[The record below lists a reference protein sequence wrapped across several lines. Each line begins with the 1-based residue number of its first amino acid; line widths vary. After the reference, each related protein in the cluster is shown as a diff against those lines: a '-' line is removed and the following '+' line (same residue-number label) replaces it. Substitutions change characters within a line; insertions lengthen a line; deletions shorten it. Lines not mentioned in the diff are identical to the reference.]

1 MSAPLRV
8 WFQDENAD
16 EADGDLVRRFVASR
30 DEAAFAELVRRHG
43 PMVLAACRRVLHPDT
58 HSADD
63 AFQAAFLVLAT
74 RAETVAP
81 PGRVGA
87 WLHGVAVNVAR
98 KARDRARRPVPADLD
113 QVADRAS
120 GPDPDLADVR
130 AALDEALA
138 GLPANYRAAVVL
150 CDLEQRSRAD
160 AAAALGW
167 SEGTLSGRLARAR
180 KLLADRLARRGVTLP
195 AVGIGGVLPASA
207 TAAVVPRAL
216 AASTLHLAALAAA
229 GDAVSAAVAELAE
242 GFPPVSATTPKLIT
256 AAILVLVLGGFGL
269 YSLTAQPPAPPAV
282 ANRPAAAVEKWTAK
296 HTVTHGDRV
305 SAVAVGPDVVA
316 VGDEN
321 GHLILW
327 DAATGRRREILSQ
340 GTDGG
345 GRNSVDGLRFSP
357 DGATL
362 FQILNRGGA
371 MHQCS
376 VAPQGRDYNGFADGG
391 RDVYHGV
398 TAGGRFW
405 LTRSAAGNELLLKR
419 NDPKAGK
426 FTDVVDGRFAHANAV
441 RLAAGD
447 GDVVASVS
455 WNRTATLHRWDK
467 AKEKPLWEVDLGRMD
482 PLALAVSPG
491 GKLLAVTGNA
501 GQVLVFDAA
510 TGREVVRAADLASIV
525 WAAAFSPDGKRLVVG
540 LHDGTARV
548 LDAAT
553 GKELAELVGH
563 SAAVQAVAFGPR
575 EATGPGGD
583 RIVTGS
589 ADKTAKVWELAR

>member
-1 MSAPLRV
+1 MSAPLRA
-8 WFQDENAD
+8 WFQAENAD

-30 DEAAFAELVRRHG
+30 DEAAFVELVRRHG

-58 HSADD
+58 HTADD

-74 RAETVAP
+74 RAETIAP
-81 PGRVGA
+81 PGRVAA

-98 KARDRARRPVPADLD
+98 KARDRARKPVPADLD

-130 AALDEALA
+130 AALDEVLA

-195 AVGIGGVLPASA
+195 AVGIGGLLPASA
-207 TAAVVPRAL
+207 TAAAVPRAL

-229 GDAVSAAVAELAE
+229 GDAVPVAVADLAE
-242 GFPPVSATTPKLIT
+242 GVSPVSGTTSKWI
-256 AAILVLVLGGFGL
+256 AAAVLVAALGGL
-269 YSLTAQPPAPPAV
+269 YALTAQPPTPPTIANAPAV
-282 ANRPAAAVEKWTAK
+282 AVEKWTAK
-296 HTVTHGDRV
+296 HTVPHGDRV
-305 SAVAVGPDVVA
+305 SAVAVGPGVVA

-321 GHLILW
+321 GHLVLW
-327 DAATGRRREILSQ
+327 DPATGRRREVLSQ

-345 GRNSVDGLRFSP
+345 GRNSVDRLQFSA

-362 FQILNRGGA
+362 FQVLNRGGA

-398 TAGGRFW
+398 TGDGRFW
-405 LTRSAAGNELLLKR
+405 LTRKADGHELLLKR

-426 FTDVVDGRFAHANAV
+426 FEDVVAGRFAHANPI

-447 GDVVASVS
+447 GDVVVSVS
-455 WNRTATLHRWDK
+455 WNRKATLHRWDK
-467 AKEKPLWEVDLGRMD
+467 AREKPLWEADLGRMD
-482 PLALAVSPG
+482 PLALAVAPG

-510 TGREVVRAADLASIV
+510 SGKAVARADLVSIV
-525 WAAAFSPDGKRLVVG
+525 WAAAFSPDGERLVVG

-553 GKELAELVGH
+553 GKELAELAGH
-563 SAAVQAVAFGPR
+563 GAAVQAVAFGP
-575 EATGPGGD
+575 AGD
-583 RIVTGS
+583 RVVTGS